1 MEFNQEETRFLQSL
15 GRQEVGRDLVNIL
28 KRAKNHYSSINTI
41 DTTRDATAQIEGRK
55 IFSEFIDELTTTIET
70 RKREVKAKETDDFT

>member
-1 MEFNQEETRFLQSL
+1 MEFRQEEIRFLQSI

-55 IFSEFIDELTTTIET
+55 IFGEFIDELTTAIET
-70 RKREVKAKETDDFT
+70 KKREVRPKEVDDYT